1 MQIGGAPPSGRHPIA
16 PAIPTTRPRDP
27 GQFAELTSKIQR
39 CMIHSMKRTQVQIPD
54 PLYEDIRRI
63 AERRDWSVSEV
74 FRRAVEAYV
83 AEVPEVG
90 GGGAWAVPQ
99 PREMGE
105 PKVSPG
111 QWREL
116 LADDEAGI

>member
-1 MQIGGAPPSGRHPIA
+1 
-16 PAIPTTRPRDP
+16 
-27 GQFAELTSKIQR
+27 
-39 CMIHSMKRTQVQIPD
+39 MKRTQVQIPD

-90 GGGAWAVPQ
+90 GEGAWAVPQ